1 MEYEAKSIGELNVVA
16 GEFLRLLEQREEKN
30 TATVIGLS
38 GNLGTGKTSFT
49 KCVAEILAITE
60 VITSPTFIL
69 EKIYDISPDSILGSR
84 FAKLVHIDAYR
95 LEGGDE
101 MVPLGWEAILGE
113 PHNLVF
119 LEWPEQVASALPQ
132 DIDTILFEY
141 VSESVRKITMKEYGK
156 K

>member
-1 MEYEAKSIGELNVVA
+1 MEYEAKSIEDLKAVA
-16 GEFLRLLEQREEKN
+16 GEFLRLLGQREAKS
-30 TATVIGLS
+30 TATVMGLS
-38 GNLGTGKTSFT
+38 GNLGAGKTSFT
-49 KCVAEILAITE
+49 KCVAELLGITE

-69 EKIYDISPDSILGSR
+69 EKIYDIPEGSTLGSR
-84 FAKLVHIDAYR
+84 FTKLIHIDAYR

-101 MVPLGWEAILGE
+101 MAPLGWEAILGE

-132 DIDTILFEY
+132 DMDTILFEY
-141 VSESVRKITMKEYGK
+141 VSESVRKITMKEHGK